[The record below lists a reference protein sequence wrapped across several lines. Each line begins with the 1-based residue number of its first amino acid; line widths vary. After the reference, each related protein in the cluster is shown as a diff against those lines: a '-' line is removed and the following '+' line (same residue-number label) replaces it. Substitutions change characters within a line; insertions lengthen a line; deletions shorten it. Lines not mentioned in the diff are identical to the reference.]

1 MSYLSSVS
9 HFNKLIKPKEEIM
22 GISDLYLVDQKNRK
36 QTVFAIFLW
45 SGGQSYGTEPFT

>member
-1 MSYLSSVS
+1 MSFLCSVS

-36 QTVFAIFLW
+36 QTVFAIFL
-45 SGGQSYGTEPFT
+45 